1 VNIKDIDCQN
11 YLLRK
16 NRSAAVLYIAYIISY
31 IAVMEE
37 NTTETET
44 RNPLKQAIIIG
55 VLLITIAS
63 IVRFVRQWISYPAE
77 MTSAGDFFR
86 LLIDSFKYVLNFD
99 FKLWWVF
106 LLIIYI
112 IARWYKKSDIA

>member
-1 VNIKDIDCQN
+1 
-11 YLLRK
+11 
-16 NRSAAVLYIAYIISY
+16 
-31 IAVMEE
+31 MEE

-55 VLLITIAS
+55 VVLITIAS
-63 IVRFVRQWISYPAE
+63 IVRLVRQWVSYPDDV
-77 MTSAGDFFR
+77 TSAGDFLR
-86 LLIDSFKYVLNFD
+86 LLIDSFKYILNFN

>member
-1 VNIKDIDCQN
+1 
-11 YLLRK
+11 
-16 NRSAAVLYIAYIISY
+16 
-31 IAVMEE
+31 MEE
-37 NTTETET
+37 NTTET

-55 VLLITIAS
+55 VVLITIAS
-63 IVRFVRQWISYPAE
+63 IVRLVRQWVSYPDDV
-77 MTSAGDFFR
+77 TSAGDFLR
-86 LLIDSFKYVLNFD
+86 LLIDSFKYILNFN